1 MRFIIIF
8 SFLSI
13 VHLSCD
19 TGLPVFDGQRSYKH
33 LVDQCEFGPRHP
45 GSKGHLATKKYIT
58 EIVKDL
64 LILYFYRNS
73 RTMFTEKRDVIMVRI

>member
-1 MRFIIIF
+1 MRYIIIF
-8 SFLSI
+8 SFLSV

-45 GSKGHLATKKYIT
+45 GSVGHLATKKYIT
-58 EIVKDL
+58 DLVKDL
-64 LILYFYRNS
+64 ADSLLLQEFSY
-73 RTMFTEKRDVIMVRI
+73 DV